1 MIIIN
6 KTFIPAIIFSLIT
19 AFTTLLLH
27 AETAN
32 EESVFVGGREVLLK
46 QDGTWIYPSDDRYA
60 DTKDGNR
67 VRLKTDGSWQYV
79 GNALLTS
86 KQQVRTAELGIAL
99 QKVVIE
105 TFKKKSNKS
114 SRIKTQTVFYLDMT
128 LSSLATGAVNITK
141 KDIANIKIEDDSGRV
156 YPVLSIQP
164 SPFTLNADEKI
175 TLSIRAEKS
184 PSFLDDVKSMTISLL
199 PGIFNLKEKVT
210 FTQKTIDFDEEKVG
224 GFTY

>member
-1 MIIIN
+1 MKRRFVSTALLCLAGFITSSSSYAQPPNQEII
-6 KTFIPAIIFSLIT
+6 
-19 AFTTLLLH
+19 H
-27 AETAN
+27 
-32 EESVFVGGREVLLK
+32 VGGREVLLND
-46 QDGTWIYPSDDRYA
+46 DGSWTYQSTDRYA

-67 VRLKTDGSWQYV
+67 IRLKADGSWQYV

-86 KQQVRTAELGIAL
+86 KQQVRTAELDVAL

-114 SRIKTQTVFYLDMT
+114 SRIKTQTVFYLDMA
-128 LSSLATGAVNITK
+128 LSSLATNTVNITN
-141 KDIANIKIEDDSGRV
+141 KDMANIKIEDDTGRV

-164 SPFTLNADEKI
+164 SPFTLNADDKI

-199 PGIFNLKEKVT
+199 PGIFNLKET
-210 FTQKTIDFDEEKVG
+210 ISFTQKTIDFDEEKVE
-224 GFTY
+224 GFAN